1 MSKRQIYDALLKWAE
16 KRFTPSKGQK
26 GRVAYF
32 DEKKRAD
39 CMFG

>member
-26 GRVAYF
+26 GESPILMR
-32 DEKKRAD
+32 KRAD